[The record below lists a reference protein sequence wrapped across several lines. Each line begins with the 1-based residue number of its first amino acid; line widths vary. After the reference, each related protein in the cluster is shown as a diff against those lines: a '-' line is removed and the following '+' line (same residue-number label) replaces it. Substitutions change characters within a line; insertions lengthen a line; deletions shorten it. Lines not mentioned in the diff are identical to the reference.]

1 MSLDSKYNRMTE
13 FNKFYTSFTAV
24 KTKKT
29 ETRLK
34 KERIMENVDKLYKK
48 YYSSYESDYGTMMS

>member
-1 MSLDSKYNRMTE
+1 MTE

-48 YYSSYESDYGTMMS
+48 YYSSYESDYGTMIS

>member
-34 KERIMENVDKLYKK
+34 KERIMENVDKRFTKSIIVLMKVI
-48 YYSSYESDYGTMMS
+48 MAL